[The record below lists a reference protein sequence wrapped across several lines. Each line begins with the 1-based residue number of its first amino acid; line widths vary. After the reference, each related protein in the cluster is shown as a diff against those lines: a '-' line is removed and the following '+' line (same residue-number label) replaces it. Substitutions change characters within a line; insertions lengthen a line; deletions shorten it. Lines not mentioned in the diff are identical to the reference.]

1 MRVMKYLRGHI
12 PSVVVIVLLLVA
24 QSFCELSLPAYT
36 SRIVDTGIQGGGIES
51 ATPLVLTDKTMDGV
65 RLFLSD
71 EDAQTVSAA
80 YTYDNGIWTLGDTAR
95 QPELEPVFIRPLVM
109 YARLSEQGA
118 NTVLALRRQMQGGL
132 ITREEI
138 LARGEEALSGMGVLT
153 DSVLRSAA
161 MQFLKTEYAVA
172 GLNVNHMRTSYLLRT
187 GGRMLLLTL
196 GMIAAAVLCSYVGAK
211 MSAAIG
217 RDLRAQVFR
226 KVLSF
231 SSAEMDKFSTASL
244 ITRSTNDVTQI
255 QAVCVMLV
263 RIVLY
268 APIIGL
274 GGVVMVA
281 RTKTGL
287 GWVIALAVAA
297 MLLLVGVLMKIAM
310 PQFRAMQQRV
320 DDVNLVSREILT
332 GLPVIRAFHRERH
345 EQERF
350 DTASAAL
357 MNTQLFVNRTM
368 AFMGP
373 VMTLIMY
380 GVTVMIEWF
389 GAKSINAGHMQI
401 GDMIAFSSYAS
412 MIIMAFMM
420 ITIVAVM
427 LPRAEVSAA
436 RVDEILHTRPS
447 VRAPRSA
454 APAPTDA
461 TVTFDHVSFRYPGA
475 EDDVLHDVS
484 FTARPGQVTAI
495 VGSTGCGKST
505 LLNLIPRFYDATGG
519 TVSIG
524 GVDVRRMQPAELRAM
539 LGYVPQKGVLFTGD
553 ILSNLEFAGDVSEA
567 DAIRA
572 AATAQAEDFIWSRP
586 QHFLTPVA
594 QGGSN
599 VSGGQRQRLS
609 IARAIAKHPQVYL
622 FDDSFSA
629 LDYQTDAALR
639 QALARQTH
647 DATVLIVAQRLS
659 TILHADQI
667 LVLDGGRI
675 VGCGTHSGLLRSCET
690 YREIALSQLSAAEL
704 GQEG

>member
-1 MRVMKYLRGHI
+1 MRVMKYLHGHI
-12 PSVVVIVLLLVA
+12 PSVVVIVLLLVV

-71 EDAQTVSAA
+71 EDAQTVSDA
-80 YTYDNGIWTLGDTAR
+80 YTYDNGVWTLNDTAR

-118 NTVLALRRQMQGGL
+118 NTVLALRRQMQDGL

-138 LARGEEALSGMGVLT
+138 LVRGEEALSGMGVLT

-172 GLNVNHMRTSYLLRT
+172 GLNVNHIRTSYLLRT

-217 RDLRAQVFR
+217 RDLRARVFR

-454 APAPTDA
+454 EPAPTDA
-461 TVTFDHVSFRYPGA
+461 TVTFEHVSFRYPGA

-586 QHFLTPVA
+586 QHFLTP
-594 QGGSN
+594 
-599 VSGGQRQRLS
+599 
-609 IARAIAKHPQVYL
+609 
-622 FDDSFSA
+622 
-629 LDYQTDAALR
+629 
-639 QALARQTH
+639 
-647 DATVLIVAQRLS
+647 
-659 TILHADQI
+659 
-667 LVLDGGRI
+667 
-675 VGCGTHSGLLRSCET
+675 
-690 YREIALSQLSAAEL
+690 
-704 GQEG
+704 

>member
-12 PSVVVIVLLLVA
+12 PSVVLIVLLLVA

-51 ATPLVLTDKTMDGV
+51 ATPLALTDKTMDGV

-80 YTYDNGIWTLGDTAR
+80 YTYDNGVWTLNDTAQ
-95 QPELEPVFIRPLVM
+95 QPELESVFIRPLVM

-118 NTVLALRRQMQGGL
+118 NTVLALRKQMQGGL
-132 ITREEI
+132 ISREQI
-138 LARGEEALSGMGVLT
+138 LARGEDALDGMGVLT
-153 DSVLRSAA
+153 DGVLRSAA
-161 MQFLKTEYAVA
+161 VQFLKTEYAVA
-172 GLNVNHMRTSYLLRT
+172 GLNVDHIRTSYLLRT

-217 RDLRAQVFR
+217 RDLRARVFR

-297 MLLLVGVLMKIAM
+297 MLLLVGVLMKVAM

-320 DDVNLVSREILT
+320 DDVNLVSRELLT
-332 GLPVIRAFHRERH
+332 GLPVIRAFHREQH
-345 EQERF
+345 EQVRF

-401 GDMIAFSSYAS
+401 GDMIAFSTYAS

-454 APAPTDA
+454 EPAPTDA
-461 TVTFDHVSFRYPGA
+461 TVTFEHVSFRYPGA

-639 QALARQTH
+639 QALAKQTH

-675 VGCGTHSGLLRSCET
+675 VGCGTHSDLLRSCET

>member
-12 PSVVVIVLLLVA
+12 PSVVLIVLLLVA

-51 ATPLVLTDKTMDGV
+51 ATPLALTDKTMDGV

-80 YTYDNGIWTLGDTAR
+80 YTYDNGVWTLNDTAQ
-95 QPELEPVFIRPLVM
+95 QPELESVFIRPLVM

-118 NTVLALRRQMQGGL
+118 NTVLALRKQMQGGL
-132 ITREEI
+132 ISREQI
-138 LARGEEALSGMGVLT
+138 LARGEAALDGMGVLT
-153 DSVLRSAA
+153 DGVLRSAA
-161 MQFLKTEYAVA
+161 VQFLKTEYAVA
-172 GLNVNHMRTSYLLRT
+172 GLNVDHIRTSYLLRT

-297 MLLLVGVLMKIAM
+297 MLLLVGVLMKVAM

-320 DDVNLVSREILT
+320 DDVNLVSREVLT
-332 GLPVIRAFHRERH
+332 GLPVIRAFHREQH
-345 EQERF
+345 EQRRF
-350 DTASAAL
+350 DAASAAL

-401 GDMIAFSSYAS
+401 GDMIAFSTYAS

-454 APAPTDA
+454 EPAPTDA
-461 TVTFDHVSFRYPGA
+461 TVTFEHVSFRYPGA

-484 FTARPGQVTAI
+484 FTARPGRVTAI

-524 GVDVRRMQPAELRAM
+524 GVNVRRMQPTELRAM

-639 QALARQTH
+639 QALAKQTH

-675 VGCGTHSGLLRSCET
+675 VGCGTHSDLLRSCET

>member
-1 MRVMKYLRGHI
+1 MRVLKYLRGHI
-12 PSVVVIVLLLVA
+12 PAVALIVLLLVA
-24 QSFCELSLPAYT
+24 QSLCELSLPAYT
-36 SRIVDTGIQGGGIES
+36 SRIVDTGIQSGGIEY
-51 ATPLVLTDKTMDGV
+51 AAPLALTDKTMDGV

-71 EDAQTVSAA
+71 DDAAAVSAA
-80 YTYDNGIWTLGDTAR
+80 YTDADGVWTVNDTA
-95 QPELEPVFIRPLVM
+95 QLPELEGVFIRPLVM

-118 NTVLALRRQMQGGL
+118 NTVLALRQQMQGGL
-132 ITREEI
+132 ITHEEI
-138 LARGEEALSGMGVLT
+138 LARGEEALSGMGTLT
-153 DSVLRSAA
+153 DSVLHSAA
-161 MQFLKTEYAVA
+161 VQFLKTEYAVA
-172 GLNVNHMRTSYLLRT
+172 GLNVNHIRNSYLLRT
-187 GGRMLLLTL
+187 GGKMLLLTL
-196 GMIAAAVLCSYVGAK
+196 GMIAAAVLCNFVGAR

-454 APAPTDA
+454 EPAPTDA
-461 TVTFDHVSFRYPGA
+461 TVTFEHVSFRYPGA

-484 FTARPGQVTAI
+484 FTARPGEVTAI
-495 VGSTGCGKST
+495 VGSTGCGTST
-505 LLNLIPRFYDATGG
+505 LVNLIPRFYDATGG

-639 QALARQTH
+639 QALAKQTH

-675 VGCGTHSGLLRSCET
+675 AGCGTHSDLLRSCET

>member
-12 PSVVVIVLLLVA
+12 PSVVLIVLLLVA

-51 ATPLVLTDKTMDGV
+51 ATPLALTDKTMDGV

-80 YTYDNGIWTLGDTAR
+80 YTYDNGVWTLNDTAQ

-118 NTVLALRRQMQGGL
+118 NTVLALRKQMQGGL
-132 ITREEI
+132 ISREEI
-138 LARGEEALSGMGVLT
+138 LARGEAALDGMGVLT
-153 DSVLRSAA
+153 DGVLRSAA
-161 MQFLKTEYAVA
+161 VQFLKTEYAVA
-172 GLNVNHMRTSYLLRT
+172 GLNVDHIRTSYLLRT

-217 RDLRAQVFR
+217 RDLRARVFR

-297 MLLLVGVLMKIAM
+297 MLLLVGVLMKVAM

-320 DDVNLVSREILT
+320 DDVNLVSRELLT
-332 GLPVIRAFHRERH
+332 GLPVIRAFHREQH
-345 EQERF
+345 EQVRF

-401 GDMIAFSSYAS
+401 GDMIAFSTYAS

-454 APAPTDA
+454 EPAPTDA
-461 TVTFDHVSFRYPGA
+461 TVTFEHVSFRYPGA

-675 VGCGTHSGLLRSCET
+675 VGCGTHSDLLRSCET